1 MNRKKQVGPFIG
13 AIRFREV
20 RGLPH
25 RLLQVALLPVLF
37 RPGCLLILGQNH
49 ADCCLLSGF
58 LPLPELL
65 ESASV
70 YIARQRHLWLLVP
83 LHSIDR
89 LVRLAVCRDV
99 TYIVHSGRFLL
110 THLGADG
117 TRVQELRIELV
128 HVALNVMF
136 LLSDD
141 AFVAACPDALI
152 LHLVVW
158 YVWHE
163 RLYYHS
169 LLRVQQVDLV
179 RAWSLEVLTH
189 DLVS

>member
-1 MNRKKQVGPFIG
+1 M
-13 AIRFREV
+13 
-20 RGLPH
+20 
-25 RLLQVALLPVLF
+25 
-37 RPGCLLILGQNH
+37 
-49 ADCCLLSGF
+49 SGF

-65 ESASV
+65 ETASV
-70 YIARQRHLWLLVP
+70 DIARQRHLRLLVP

-89 LVRLAVCRDV
+89 LVRLAVCCDV
-99 TYIVHSGRFLL
+99 TYIVHSVGFLL

-117 TRVQELRIELV
+117 SRVQELRIELV

-163 RLYYHS
+163 RLNYHS